1 MAIRK
6 IVSRSIG
13 TDVIAAEDLAANSV
27 TVAEIQDDAVTSA
40 KIDSTST
47 GMALADLAVDTDTLY
62 VDATNDSVGINIS
75 NPGDYY
81 SGSNSL
87 VVSGG
92 LSIRDQSGV
101 SRLEFVDGTSGSDA
115 YVGNIVYVHSG
126 DYMRFNAGV
135 SQRLRIDADG
145 LKFGSDSAA
154 ANALDDYEE
163 GTFTPT
169 ISVEGASGSLTPS
182 TTWWAK
188 YTKIGRK
195 VHITM
200 QVQWDNV
207 MANGGNSNGAILFGG
222 LPYSYANTNNGG
234 EANLARGGYWGSN
247 NAPGSIFSRELV
259 IHTFYN
265 SSGTSSGYV
274 KYLASNTDRGGYMRV
289 GGGPL
294 SNAGGTSLRME
305 IEFSY
310 LTN

>member
-6 IVSRSIG
+6 VVSRSIG

-47 GMALADLAVDTDTLY
+47 GMSLADLNVDSGVLK

-75 NPGDYY
+75 NPSDYY

-92 LSIRDQSGV
+92 LSIKDEGGV

-135 SQRLRIDADG
+135 SQRMRIDADG

-163 GTFTPT
+163 GTFTPIIT
-169 ISVEGASGSLTPS
+169 IEGASSSLTPS
-182 TTWWAK
+182 TIWWAK

-200 QVQWDNV
+200 QVQWDNI
-207 MANGGNSNGAILFGG
+207 MANGGNSNGAVIFGG
-222 LPYSYANTNNGG
+222 LPYSYASTNSGG
-234 EANLARGGYWGSN
+234 EAYLARGGYWGSN
-247 NAPGSIFSRELV
+247 NAPGSVFSRELV
-259 IHTFYN
+259 LHTFYN
-265 SSGTSSGYV
+265 SSGTTSGYV
-274 KYLASNTDRGGYMRV
+274 KFLSSNTDRGGYMRV

-294 SNAGGTSLRME
+294 SNASGTSLKME

-310 LTN
+310 LTS